1 LKVHARLH
9 PHPRIHVSG
18 RVIVKLNRLT
28 VSIAT
33 CLIVAAPLAQANG
46 IVAKQL
52 AGSPSEF
59 AAMQPAN
66 PADAAIHSKSALL
79 PIEMGVDKSGAM
91 SAQLTL
97 PVETDSVRFLVFSGD
112 EMGWNVGLRSPT
124 GRTEKAARAL
134 ASDNRLMEFGTG
146 NAQYPTEYYA
156 LEGVE
161 SGDWTVKLSAADG
174 ASPRGFVLVEGQSD
188 TQLVSYQTH
197 TRQIVGERIGF
208 VASLYGETE
217 DGQVLHAKAAGHV
230 GSASLRVTTPSGEV
244 QNLPMFDDGKHS
256 DGAAGDG
263 IYGGEFLADKAGQYL
278 AQVTVHGSNRNGRP
292 VVRSAEHP
300 LPIVAR
306 TLELAGTKAAA
317 TTAAVGG
324 RLDLN
329 VPVAADKSG
338 QHYRG
343 YAEVWGTSAS
353 GEPVAVAWVSGMVTP
368 DKGAVSFGLD
378 TRWVALA
385 GAQAPFELRN
395 LRLEEPDSFITLA
408 SAERLPLSTPALSVK
423 ARPDSIVIDEAMTQG
438 VRPAVIGSTE
448 KGVGKRLLLV
458 HGYCSGGVWP
468 ASQFST
474 ASTFLD
480 ANQNRTHDQFARL
493 IQSFGNTWNS
503 FGVVAHSQGGA
514 ASLHLYTYYWSGL
527 DNATGARL
535 IQSVGTP
542 YQGTNLAG
550 ILATLGSWFGVGC
563 SSNANLSYSGASS
576 WLAGIPTSARAKVNY
591 YTTSFKLTNWY
602 TNDYCQFATDLVLS
616 DPEDGTTEQ
625 AKGQLSGGVNRGHVT
640 GQCHTAGMRD
650 PAQYLNTSRNST
662 MNTNAAR

>member
-1 LKVHARLH
+1 M
-9 PHPRIHVSG
+9 
-18 RVIVKLNRLT
+18 KLNRLT

-33 CLIVAAPLAQANG
+33 CLIVATPFAHANQ

-59 AAMQPAN
+59 TAMQPAN

-79 PIEMGVDKSGAM
+79 PIEMGVDKAGGM
-91 SAQLTL
+91 SAQMTL

-112 EMGWNVGLRSPT
+112 AMGWNVGLRSPT
-124 GRTEKAARAL
+124 GGTEKAARAL
-134 ASDNRLMEFGTG
+134 ASDNRLMNFGTG
-146 NAQYPTEYYA
+146 NAQHPTEYYA

-161 SGDWTVKLSAADG
+161 SGEWTVKLSAANG
-174 ASPRGFVLVEGQSD
+174 ASQRGFVLVEGQSD

-217 DGQVLHAKAAGHV
+217 SGEVLHAKAAGHV
-230 GSASLRVTTPSGEV
+230 GSATLRVTTPSGEV
-244 QNLPMFDDGKHS
+244 QNLRMYDDGKHA

-263 IYGGEFLADKAGQYL
+263 IFGGDFLADKAGQYL
-278 AQVTVHGSNRNGRP
+278 AQVTVRGSNRNGRP

-300 LPIVAR
+300 LPVVAR
-306 TLELAGTKAAA
+306 TIELAGTKAAA
-317 TTAAVGG
+317 TTAAVAG

-353 GEPVAVAWVSGMVTP
+353 GKPVAVAWVSGMVTP

-395 LRLEEPDSFITLA
+395 LRLEEPDSFITMA
-408 SAERLPLSTPALSVK
+408 SADRLPLSTPALNIK
-423 ARPDSIVIDEAMTQG
+423 ARPSEIVIDEAMTQG
-438 VRPAVIGSTE
+438 VRPASIGNSD
-448 KGVGKRLLLV
+448 KGVGTRLLLV

-468 ASQFST
+468 ASQFSN

-563 SSNANLSYSGASS
+563 SSNANLSYSGATS
-576 WLAGIPTSARAKVNY
+576 WLAGIPTWARGKVNY

-650 PAQYLNTSRNST
+650 PAQYLNSSRNST
-662 MNTNAAR
+662 MNSNAAR

>member
-1 LKVHARLH
+1 M
-9 PHPRIHVSG
+9 
-18 RVIVKLNRLT
+18 KLNRLT

-33 CLIVAAPLAQANG
+33 CLIVATPFAHANQ

-59 AAMQPAN
+59 TAMQPAN

-79 PIEMGVDKSGAM
+79 PIEMGVDKAGGM
-91 SAQLTL
+91 SAQMTL

-112 EMGWNVGLRSPT
+112 AMGWNVGLRSPT
-124 GRTEKAARAL
+124 GGTEKAARAL
-134 ASDNRLMEFGTG
+134 ASDNRLMNFGTG
-146 NAQYPTEYYA
+146 NAQHPTEYYA

-161 SGDWTVKLSAADG
+161 SGEWTVKLSAANG
-174 ASPRGFVLVEGQSD
+174 ASQRGFVLVEGQSD

-217 DGQVLHAKAAGHV
+217 SGEVLHAKAAGHV
-230 GSASLRVTTPSGEV
+230 GSATLRVTTPSGEV
-244 QNLPMFDDGKHS
+244 QNLRMYDDGKHA

-263 IYGGEFLADKAGQYL
+263 IFGGDFLADKAGQYL
-278 AQVTVHGSNRNGRP
+278 AQVTVRGSNRNGRP
-292 VVRSAEHP
+292 VVRGAEHP
-300 LPIVAR
+300 LPVVAR
-306 TLELAGTKAAA
+306 TIELAGTKAAA
-317 TTAAVGG
+317 TTAAVAG

-353 GEPVAVAWVSGMVTP
+353 GKPVAVAWVSGMVTP

-395 LRLEEPDSFITLA
+395 LRLEEPDSFITMA
-408 SAERLPLSTPALSVK
+408 SADRLPLSTPALNIK
-423 ARPDSIVIDEAMTQG
+423 ARPSEIVIDEAMTQG
-438 VRPAVIGSTE
+438 VRPASIGNSD
-448 KGVGKRLLLV
+448 KGVGTRLLLV

-468 ASQFST
+468 ASQFSN

-563 SSNANLSYSGASS
+563 SSNANLSYSGATS
-576 WLAGIPTSARAKVNY
+576 WLAGIPTWARGKVNY

-650 PAQYLNTSRNST
+650 PAQYLNSSRNST
-662 MNTNAAR
+662 MNSNAAR